1 MSQTAIAAAL
11 MMLYAA
17 PVASAANA
25 AATAE
30 NAAVSAEKSAELP
43 TWLGTGQWVA
53 PPRRA
58 PLADPPWSSRPSS

>member
-43 TWLGTGQWVA
+43 TWLGTGQWS
-53 PPRRA
+53 RRPA
-58 PLADPPWSSRPSS
+58 CPAARPALVFKAE